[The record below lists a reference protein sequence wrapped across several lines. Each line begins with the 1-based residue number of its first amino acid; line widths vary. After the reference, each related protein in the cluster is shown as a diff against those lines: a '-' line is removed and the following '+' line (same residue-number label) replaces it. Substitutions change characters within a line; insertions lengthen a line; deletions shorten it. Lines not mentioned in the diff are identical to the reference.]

1 MNSNKY
7 IYLLFILSFIVSC
20 KQNPKQEEQNVD
32 VPKEIVRS
40 IDCFKYLHKKD
51 TVYMKTI
58 TQDSVVTGTLTY
70 SFDGKDKNTGEIE
83 GRMVADILLLD
94 YKFMSEGKES
104 IREVA
109 FKKVGD
115 SYIEGYGESAEED
128 GKMVY
133 KNIYDLDFSGKM
145 SLDLVNCE

>member
-7 IYLLFILSFIVSC
+7 IYLLFILSFIFSC
-20 KQNPKQEEQNVD
+20 KQGPKQEEQNID
-32 VPKEIVRS
+32 APKEIVRS

-83 GRMVADILLLD
+83 GKMVADILLLD

-128 GKMVY
+128 GKMVF

>member
-20 KQNPKQEEQNVD
+20 KQNPKQEEQNID
-32 VPKEIVRS
+32 APKEIVRS

-128 GKMVY
+128 GKMVF

>member
-83 GRMVADILLLD
+83 GKMVADILLLD

-128 GKMVY
+128 GKMVF

>member
-128 GKMVY
+128 GKMAF
-133 KNIYDLDFSGKM
+133 KNIYELDFSGKIA
-145 SLDLVNCE
+145 LDLVNCE

>member
-1 MNSNKY
+1 
-7 IYLLFILSFIVSC
+7 
-20 KQNPKQEEQNVD
+20 
-32 VPKEIVRS
+32 
-40 IDCFKYLHKKD
+40 
-51 TVYMKTI
+51 MKTI

-128 GKMVY
+128 GKMVF

>member
-7 IYLLFILSFIVSC
+7 IYLLFILSFIFSC
-20 KQNPKQEEQNVD
+20 KQGHKQEAQNID
-32 VPKEIVRS
+32 APKEIVRS

-83 GRMVADILLLD
+83 GKMVADILLLD

-128 GKMVY
+128 GKMVF

>member
-7 IYLLFILSFIVSC
+7 IFLLFILSFIVSC

-128 GKMVY
+128 GKMVF

>member
-58 TQDSVVTGTLTY
+58 TQDSGVTGTLTY

-128 GKMVY
+128 GKMVF

>member
-1 MNSNKY
+1 MNSIKY

-20 KQNPKQEEQNVD
+20 KQNPKQEDQNVD

-115 SYIEGYGESAEED
+115 SYVEGYGDSAEED
-128 GKMVY
+128 GKMVF
-133 KNIYDLDFSGKM
+133 KNIYELDFSGKIA
-145 SLDLVNCE
+145 LDLVNCE

>member
-128 GKMVY
+128 GKMVF

>member
-32 VPKEIVRS
+32 APKEIVRS

-128 GKMVY
+128 GKMVF

>member
-20 KQNPKQEEQNVD
+20 KQNPKQEEQNID

-128 GKMVY
+128 GKMVF